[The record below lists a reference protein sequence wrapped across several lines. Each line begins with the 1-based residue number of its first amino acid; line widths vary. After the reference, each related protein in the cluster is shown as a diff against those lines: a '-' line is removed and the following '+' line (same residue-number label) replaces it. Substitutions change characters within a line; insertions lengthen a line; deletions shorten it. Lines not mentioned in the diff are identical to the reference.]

1 MKHSLSDDQLNE
13 FDVIVKPIY
22 KEGKLDFSKK
32 EKVSYTVISGIAMY
46 FAWESAKFFLDTGG
60 RGTHYLPLG
69 HFSKE
74 FGGQAA
80 FWSNATLNW
89 FFIMDTLIT
98 ARNAY
103 YQYQLAKKLDIPV
116 SLKKSVTKLT
126 IALAFAVVAGS
137 VMAIID
143 SVGHSFYNAMVTGGV
158 NIVLSYIGSIALE
171 VLFVGAFYYCK
182 EKLSSWYCP
191 KVATNKILSSLSAR
205 WVADH
210 LSTRTEAIQALSTDD
225 CQWSQLTTSLG
236 YQNFVL
242 APNQTSAL
250 LTGTNHQESNKL
262 ENTLSIL
269 FHAIMQLFDKIAL
282 YGYYRGTVAS
292 LKIKNSSSRHA
303 IGSLIF
309 IPFAS
314 LSFKVVWDT
323 SNDIIHLTKAMITNI
338 SEFVRN
344 PNWSKETFIKLA
356 FILPATAL
364 ALFSYFIA
372 YISANTSLALNA
384 DYGWNDWWN
393 VYPTAIGAATFNG
406 FGFLSILMLATT
418 KLMEYA
424 LYSPEKRDVLH
435 KHAQV
440 CRFFQNYPEAI
451 DQLENN
457 FSVNLRPMKLSLSI

>member
-1 MKHSLSDDQLNE
+1 MKHSLLDDQLFA
-13 FDVIVKPIY
+13 FDDIVKPIY
-22 KEGKLDFSKK
+22 NGKLDFSKK
-32 EKVSYTVISGIAMY
+32 EKASYTVIAGIAIY

-89 FFIMDTLIT
+89 FFIVNTLIT

-103 YQYQLAKKLDIPV
+103 YQYELAKELGIPV
-116 SLKKSVTKLT
+116 SLKKSFAKLT
-126 IALAFAVVAGS
+126 SALALAVVAGS

-143 SVGHSFYNAMVTGGV
+143 SIEHSFYNAMVTGGV
-158 NIVLSYIGSIALE
+158 NIVLSFIGSIALE
-171 VLFVGAFYYCK
+171 VFFVGAFCYFK
-182 EKLSSWYCP
+182 EKLSSWFSP
-191 KVATNKILSSLSAR
+191 KVSSNKILSSLPAR
-205 WVADH
+205 WVADY
-210 LSTRTEAIQALSTDD
+210 LDTRTEAIQTLSADD

-236 YQNFVL
+236 YQDFIL

-250 LTGTNHQESNKL
+250 LTGANHQESSKL
-262 ENTLSIL
+262 KNTLSIL
-269 FHAIMQLFDKIAL
+269 FHTIMQLFNKISI
-282 YGYYRGTVAS
+282 YGYYRDTVAS
-292 LKIKNSSSRHA
+292 LKIKNSSRRQT

-309 IPFAS
+309 IPFAG
-314 LSFKVVWDT
+314 LTFKVVWDT
-323 SNDIIHLTKAMITNI
+323 SNDIIHLTKSMITSI
-338 SEFVRN
+338 SGFIRN
-344 PNWSKETFIKLA
+344 PNWSKETFIKLG
-356 FILPATAL
+356 FILPATTL
-364 ALFSYFIA
+364 SLFLYFIA

-406 FGFLSILMLATT
+406 FGFLSILMLLTT

-435 KHAQV
+435 KHNQI
-440 CRFFQNYPEAI
+440 CRFFQDYPDAI
-451 DQLENN
+451 DQLSNN
-457 FSVNLRPMKLSLSI
+457 HSVSLRPMKSTFSI